1 MNMDSETPQTNGDKA
16 WQKTMPPQNEL
27 PFDHRSCTSRDLT
40 FDFAK
45 SAFRSAGIKWTDQ
58 NLDRLHLFDT
68 QQQATNTA
76 LLLSDQCP
84 YLIKCAV
91 FKGDTKS
98 KLTRRQNL
106 SGSLLA
112 QINAIMTFLNAC
124 IPEAIWPETALR
136 ESVINAVLHRDYDKN
151 GPILVSVFASN
162 IEIISPGG
170 LVDDFEVNDLLN
182 GVSEPRNAWLADVF
196 EALNL
201 CENYGTG
208 VQRILDSY
216 SQSLASPQLRVGPG
230 SVAMILP
237 RPVSESF
244 WPDPRIDDETTQD
257 TFDESSSNDFPT
269 DSGKAKRYA
278 FPSGGHLFTTVPS
291 EALTGSRVLSAASLP
306 SLIFAGAKAYQT
318 AESRPMPLSHDRSA
332 SIPPNQDPSSS
343 DDSQS
348 AHLQIESIDE
358 MTMALIAEQGKPL
371 SRKQIQSN
379 LGTDAGQT
387 SYVLKKLVKQGR
399 LRQIGHSKTAKYS
412 LS

>member
-1 MNMDSETPQTNGDKA
+1 MNMDSETPQSNGDKT
-16 WQKTMPPQNEL
+16 WQKTEPFKNEP
-27 PFDHRSCTSRDLT
+27 PFDQRSCTSQDLT
-40 FDFAK
+40 FDIAK
-45 SAFRSAGIKWTDQ
+45 SAFKSAGIEWIDQ
-58 NLDRLHLFDT
+58 NLARLHLFDT

-84 YLIKCAV
+84 YHIKCAV
-91 FKGDTKS
+91 FEGDTKS
-98 KLTRRQNL
+98 KLMQRQNL

-112 QINAIMTFLNAC
+112 QIDAIMTFLNTHN
-124 IPEAIWPETALR
+124 PEGIWPETALH

-237 RPVSESF
+237 QPVSDTF
-244 WPDPRIDDETTQD
+244 WPDPRLDNETKQN
-257 TFDESSSNDFPT
+257 TFDESSSNDYPA
-269 DSGKAKRYA
+269 DSGKAKRYT
-278 FPSGGHLFTTVPS
+278 FPSGGRLFTTVPS
-291 EALTGSRVLSAASLP
+291 EALTGSRVLSATSLP

-318 AESRPMPLSHDRSA
+318 TERPTSSSQDSSA
-332 SIPPNQDPSSS
+332 GIPSNHHPSSS

-348 AHLQIESIDE
+348 PHLQIESIDE

-371 SRKQIQSN
+371 SRKQIQTN
-379 LGTDAGQT
+379 LGTNARQT
-387 SYVLKKLVKQGR
+387 SYALKKLVKQGK
-399 LRQIGHSKTAKYS
+399 LRQIGHSKTTKYS
-412 LS
+412 LY